1 MADELRNVCATSASV
16 GGSFSRSLSRWRI
29 ALPGSTPKQPVM
41 EVLVQGPQTNA
52 AVEALEKRG
61 VKKSFIIA
69 EDKRK

>member
-1 MADELRNVCATSASV
+1 
-16 GGSFSRSLSRWRI
+16 
-29 ALPGSTPKQPVM
+29 M

-61 VKKSFIIA
+61 VKKQFIIA